1 MIIKNLEEFSD
12 IETILDTL
20 KCLIQAII
28 QTKENVE
35 ISSEF
40 GNAIGNAFKILLN
53 DIPSLSVLAI
63 FINTLIKKTKS
74 EEFSKLDGMVLL

>member
-20 KCLIQAII
+20 KCLIQTII

-63 FINTLIKKTKS
+63 LLNTLIKKTKS